1 LDLLTTLDAQVDPR
15 HSALV
20 VIDVQR
26 DFCSSD
32 GVMAR
37 TFGLDLTSI
46 QAAVPRLNALVE
58 EARQH
63 GVPVVW
69 VREVFA
75 PERMLPNQ
83 RVIHGDGDDVLLI
96 RSDSRGIDWYE
107 RLTPP
112 RTGEP
117 VFTKWNYD
125 AFDSTDLELW
135 LRTRGIRTT
144 VFVGFTTNVCVETTA
159 RHAYIR
165 GFHVVVAGDC
175 TGAPSQSEHEA
186 ALVNIRN
193 YFGRVAP
200 SSEIAAAWVAARAPL
215 AAR

>member
-1 LDLLTTLDAQVDPR
+1 MELLTTLEAQVDPR
-15 HSALV
+15 HTALV

-26 DFCSSD
+26 DFCSD
-32 GVMAR
+32 EGVMAR
-37 TFGLDLTSI
+37 MFGLDLGRI
-46 QAAVPRLNALVE
+46 QEAVPRLNALVDD
-58 EARQH
+58 ARAG

-83 RVIHGDGDDVLLI
+83 RVIHGDGDEVQLI
-96 RSDSRGIDWYE
+96 RSDSDGIDWYE
-107 RLTPP
+107 GLTPP
-112 RTGEP
+112 VAGEP

-135 LRTRGIRTT
+135 LHSRGIRTT

-165 GFHVVVAGDC
+165 GFHVVVAEDC
-175 TGAPSQSEHEA
+175 TGAPSWSEHEA
-186 ALVNIRN
+186 ALINIRN

-200 SSEIAAAWVAARAPL
+200 SSEIASAWAAAHALTPGR
-215 AAR
+215 

>member
-1 LDLLTTLDAQVDPR
+1 VNLLTTLGDQVDPR
-15 HSALV
+15 HTALV

-26 DFCSSD
+26 DFCSSE

-37 TFGLDLTSI
+37 RFGLDLSAI
-46 QAAVPRLNALVE
+46 QAAVVPLNELVHA
-58 EARQH
+58 ARSQD
-63 GVPVVW
+63 VPVVW

-83 RVIHGDGDDVLLI
+83 RIIHGDGDAVLLI
-96 RSDSRGIDWYE
+96 RSDSDGIDWYE
-107 RLTPP
+107 GLTPP
-112 RTGEP
+112 QDGEP

-175 TGAPSQSEHEA
+175 TGAPSAAEHEA
-186 ALVNIRN
+186 ALVNIGN
-193 YFGRVAP
+193 YFGRVA
-200 SSEIAAAWVAARAPL
+200 SSGEIAATWAAARAPL
-215 AAR
+215 SAR

>member
-1 LDLLTTLDAQVDPR
+1 VDLLTTLEAQVDPR
-15 HSALV
+15 HAALV

-26 DFCSSD
+26 DFCSNE
-32 GVMAR
+32 GVMAAR
-37 TFGLDLTSI
+37 FGLDLSAI
-46 QAAVPRLNALVE
+46 QEAVPRLNALVDS
-58 EARQH
+58 ARAER
-63 GVPVVW
+63 VPVVW

-83 RVIHGDGDDVLLI
+83 RVIHGDGDEVLLI
-96 RSDSRGIDWYE
+96 RSDSHGIDWYE
-107 RLTPP
+107 GLTPP
-112 RTGEP
+112 LAGEP

-175 TGAPSQSEHEA
+175 TGAPSATEHEA
-186 ALVNIRN
+186 ALVNIRS
-193 YFGRVAP
+193 YFGRVAE
-200 SSEIAAAWVAARAPL
+200 SGEIAGAWVAARAP